1 MIYKDNADYHEI
13 RVVGERNKK
22 AEPVSP
28 GSSNMVRSALSRRC
42 HNHHHHHHHG
52 HDRYGHVM
60 ITIMKTPSNITIA
73 PSKASK
79 DDPPPLSEIDI
90 DRLQIS
96 QQDLRI
102 LEILALRF

>member
-1 MIYKDNADYHEI
+1 
-13 RVVGERNKK
+13 
-22 AEPVSP
+22 
-28 GSSNMVRSALSRRC
+28 
-42 HNHHHHHHHG
+42 
-52 HDRYGHVM
+52 M

-102 LEILALRF
+102 LEILALRFWSSFMMIIDQDYDDHNDDDDS